1 MKFEDIAAGK
11 VNATPEQVQ
20 EALNDTVRSFA
31 SLKDL
36 NDFLTKLHPSDA
48 YRTIRDIVQPKS
60 NLIVKRAKT
69 EDIEEYQKFQDIQ
82 RQAKQV
88 FDYENKVATI
98 FDVNKISAGIA
109 QRFYG
114 ITVRMISEVDDELG
128 RVEQAL
134 NMIEERLGMTVTKF
148 EKEGMNNGTTEHGNE
163 QGIEKA
169 TDGTGDTGETV

>member
-20 EALNDTVRSFA
+20 EALNETVRSFA

-36 NDFLTKLHPSDA
+36 NDFLVKLHPSDA
-48 YRTIRDIVQPKS
+48 YKTIRDIVQPKS
-60 NLIVKRAKT
+60 NLIIKRAKT
-69 EDIEEYQKFQDIQ
+69 EDVEEYQKFQDIQ

-88 FDYENKVATI
+88 FEYESKTATI
-98 FDVNKISAGIA
+98 FEVNKIAAGIA

-148 EKEGMNNGTTEHGNE
+148 EKEGMSNDTAEHDNE
-163 QGIEKA
+163 QGVQET
-169 TDGTGDTGETV
+169 TD